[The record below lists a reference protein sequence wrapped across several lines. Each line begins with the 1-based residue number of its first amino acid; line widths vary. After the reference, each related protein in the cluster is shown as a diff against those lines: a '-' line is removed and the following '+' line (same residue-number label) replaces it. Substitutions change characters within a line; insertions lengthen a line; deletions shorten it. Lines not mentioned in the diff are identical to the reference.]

1 MNYHH
6 MFPVHL
12 NNSRRLRRT
21 ATSTSVATKAARS
34 ENARQNAA
42 SQDLAKFDSQF
53 NQGQPLEPYAFDRS
67 PVYLNF
73 ADREMLLRQQAIS
86 YAQQGQVEEAI
97 SLFTLLIQHNPHSAS
112 NYNNRGLLHFQ
123 LGQYDQALNDY
134 DQALQINPQIA
145 KVYNNR
151 ANCYALLGE
160 LEAAIA
166 DYETAI
172 DFDPTDIRARLNQ
185 GITFRELN
193 LFEQAIESFD
203 LALQFSQFLN
213 STDPVAGV
221 PAALEGHVY
230 AERGRT
236 YHYLGDWNCAV
247 ADYHRALARL
257 PIAEDFGTSHRLR
270 GLVQNWLDELLNPA
284 EA

>member
-1 MNYHH
+1 MTYH

-12 NNSRRLRRT
+12 NSSRRLRRT
-21 ATSTSVATKAARS
+21 PASATNLNASESAKQRVAYTDLSIFDKDEPQTQRS
-34 ENARQNAA
+34 FTESRA
-42 SQDLAKFDSQF
+42 
-53 NQGQPLEPYAFDRS
+53 
-67 PVYLNF
+67 YLSI
-73 ADREMLLRQQAIS
+73 ADREVLLRQQAMHK
-86 YAQQGQVEEAI
+86 AQQGEGREAI
-97 SLFTLLIQHNPHSAS
+97 ALFTLLIRHNPLSAS
-112 NYNNRGLLHFQ
+112 NYNNRGLLYFQ
-123 LGQYDQALNDY
+123 DGQYAEALADY
-134 DQALQINPQIA
+134 DQALQLSPHLA

-151 ANCYALLGE
+151 ANCYAALGE

-172 DFDPTDIRARLNQ
+172 DLDPTDIRTRLNQ

-203 LALQFSQFLN
+203 LALQISQFLN
-213 STDPVAGV
+213 STDDVVGI

-236 YHYLGDWNCAV
+236 YHYMGDWNCAV

-257 PIAEDFGTSHRLR
+257 PLSETSSGVSYRLR
-270 GLVQNWLDELLNPA
+270 GQVQAWLDELLSPSV
-284 EA
+284 